1 MTDCVYIFMAPSL
14 AMMQTRSRCFSSL
27 RVRINDSV
35 MLKFGCS
42 SLKNNQSYVM
52 KITMTSESPIVSPSE
67 KGVIN
72 YYLHQKICTVICGN
86 AIFTIGSSADL
97 EILCSRL
104 FSRLVNFFSFKGNLH
119 SYYRI
124 SLN

>member
-1 MTDCVYIFMAPSL
+1 
-14 AMMQTRSRCFSSL
+14 
-27 RVRINDSV
+27 
-35 MLKFGCS
+35 
-42 SLKNNQSYVM
+42 M

-97 EILCSRL
+97 EILCGRL
-104 FSRLVNFFSFKGNLH
+104 FSRLVNFFSFKFMHKFSTQVVDVKSSDLC
-119 SYYRI
+119 R
-124 SLN
+124 